1 MKAKQLSNFP
11 IKTEHNRV
19 ERLYTGGKL
28 LDRWQHNQ
36 SETDCTFSEDLL
48 ITTVEYLGPGNPA
61 LKGLSQIKL
70 ESGKLTDLSG
80 MILSDREAF
89 LGSRFSNST
98 DHPKV
103 LVRVGDSN
111 VRLVIQCHPNN
122 EMARK
127 YFNIS
132 SGKTEAWYIVDTR
145 EIDGI
150 KPHLYCGFKPGVTR
164 VNFAKL
170 VEEQNIIGMLES
182 MHRIEVQVGDLFMI
196 KAGMP
201 HAMGSGCLFV
211 EVHEPCDYTIRVK
224 RQYATKTL
232 TDDEMHYGLGFE
244 ALFDFFDYSTYSKEE
259 IEKKVIGHKVLE
271 EKKDNNSLY
280 NCFDYDQSTYFNI
293 KVLDVNGTYLMPKF
307 PGHYILIT
315 IKNDIYIESDNNNML
330 IEQGNGVFVPANTE
344 IFSIIGD
351 AEVLIAYP
359 ALLDMEGVKI

>member
-1 MKAKQLSNFP
+1 MKAKKLSDFP

-28 LDRWQHNQ
+28 LDRWQNNL
-36 SETDCTFSEDLL
+36 SETDSTFSEDLL
-48 ITTVEYLGPGNPA
+48 ITTVEYIGPGNPVS
-61 LKGLSQIKL
+61 KGLSQVKL
-70 ESGKLTDLSG
+70 ESGEFSDLRG
-80 MILSDREAF
+80 MILSDKKAF
-89 LGSRFSNST
+89 LGNRFSGST
-98 DHPKV
+98 EHPKV

-111 VRLVIQCHPNN
+111 VRLVIQCHPNH

-145 EIDGI
+145 EIDGV

-164 VNFAKL
+164 ASFKKL

-182 MHRIEVQVGDLFMI
+182 MHRIEVKVGDLVMI

-211 EVHEPCDYTIRVK
+211 EVHEPCDYTIRVE
-224 RQYATKTL
+224 RQYATKIL

-244 ALFDFFDYSTYSKEE
+244 VLFDFFDYSTYSEQE
-259 IEKKVIGHKVLE
+259 IEKKVIGHIVLE
-271 EKKDNNSLY
+271 DKKDNNSLY
-280 NCFDYDQSTYFNI
+280 RCFDDDQSTFFNI
-293 KVLDVNGTYLMPKF
+293 KKLDINSAYIMPKF

-315 IKNDIYIESDNNNML
+315 VKNDIVIENETHHML
-330 IEQGNGVFVPANTE
+330 VKQGNGVFIPADTE
-344 IFSIIGD
+344 IFSIIGN

-359 ALLDMEGVKI
+359 ALFDMEGVKI